1 MDSKNLQRFETSSK
15 KHDCV
20 AEGKLD
26 IEVERLFWKTLKH
39 SAPIYGADIE
49 GSLFDEAVPW
59 NLNRQKGLLNYGL
72 NQGQRLAGVTTS
84 YVHVGVWKSM
94 FPWHKEDMDLSS
106 INYLHDGASKNWY
119 GINIDCNQQFED
131 YVKS

>member
-72 NQGQRLAGVTTS
+72 NQGQRLAVPWRAALATRLRGIAGRRTQACSEAGIPTS
-84 YVHVGVWKSM
+84 ATPNYGLTPVGMSCKA
-94 FPWHKEDMDLSS
+94 P
-106 INYLHDGASKNWY
+106 
-119 GINIDCNQQFED
+119 
-131 YVKS
+131 